1 MININ
6 SNYGAGI
13 GLAMWIHAHQPLFLL
28 VVLWSLFWGGLALW
42 HSGRRG
48 NAWWFIV
55 FLLVHTIGILEII
68 YLFGVLKLKFSQL
81 FSK

>member
-1 MININ
+1 MANTSN
-6 SNYGAGI
+6 SGS
-13 GLAMWIHAHQPLFLL
+13 GLGMALWVHTHGGL
-28 VVLWSLFWGGLALW
+28 VVLIIVWSIFWGGLALW

-48 NAWWFIV
+48 HAWWFII
-55 FLLVHTIGILEII
+55 FLIVHTLGILEII